1 MADPLTA
8 DMLTAAQAAT
18 RLGVSRPT
26 LYAYVSRGLLR
37 AQPAGDGRGSRYLA
51 AEVDRL
57 ALTRIRGRRPKEI
70 AKATLDWGL
79 PVLESAITLI
89 QNGRLYYR
97 GHDAL
102 DLAARASVEEVAG
115 LLWQV
120 PSSGAVLADAFSG
133 PAPAPAPAFAAAR
146 AAFHGRRAE
155 EALLPLLALASDD
168 ADTAIWQRAPGR
180 LAQGAA
186 ALVRLLTACLL
197 GTAPDAA
204 PIHRQCAKAWGL
216 DKEGAELVRMALVLC
231 ADHELNASNFTARCV
246 ASTGASLRAAV
257 LGGLAALGGP
267 RHGGLTARVEALW
280 DEVGADGDTAGR
292 LRQRLARGEDIP
304 GYGHP
309 LYPAGDPRAAA
320 LLARILPQRPAWAVV
335 MEQTQRLVGQP
346 PVIDTALV
354 ALRRHLRLQ
363 PGSAFGLF
371 ALGRS
376 LGWIA
381 HALEQRADAQLIRP
395 RALYTGPRPAPKP

>member
-1 MADPLTA
+1 MADL
-8 DMLTAAQAAT
+8 LTAAQAAT

-26 LYAYVSRGLLR
+26 LYSYVSRGLLR
-37 AQPAGDGRGSRYLA
+37 AHTDGDTRESRYLA

-57 ALTRIRGRRPKEI
+57 ALSRTRGRRPKDI

-89 QNGRLYYR
+89 QDGHLYYR
-97 GHDAL
+97 GQDATA
-102 DLAARASVEEVAG
+102 LASRATVEEVAG

-120 PSSGAVLADAFSG
+120 PAQEAFGA
-133 PAPAPAPAFAAAR
+133 PAPTPAPAFAAAQ
-146 AAFHGRRAE
+146 AAFRGRRAE
-155 EALLPLLALASDD
+155 EALLPLLALGSED
-168 ADTAIWQRAPGR
+168 ADTAAWQRAPGR
-180 LAQGAA
+180 LALGAA

-197 GTAPDAA
+197 GTAPSAA
-204 PIHRQCAKAWGL
+204 PIHTQCAKAWAL
-216 DKEGAELVRMALVLC
+216 DKEGADLVRMALVLC

-257 LGGLAALGGP
+257 LGGLAALSGT

-280 DEVGADGDTAGR
+280 DEVGADGETAGR
-292 LRQRLARGEDIP
+292 LRRRLARGEDIP
-304 GYGHP
+304 GHGHP
-309 LYPAGDPRAAA
+309 LYPAGDPRATA
-320 LLARILPQRPAWAVV
+320 LLSRIRPHRPAWAVV
-335 MEQTQRLVGQP
+335 MEQAQRLVGQP
-346 PVIDTALV
+346 PTIDFALV
-354 ALRRHLRLQ
+354 ALRRHLDLP

-395 RALYTGPRPAPKP
+395 RALYTGPRPGA

>member
-1 MADPLTA
+1 MADL
-8 DMLTAAQAAT
+8 LTAAQAAT
-18 RLGVSRPT
+18 RLGVSRQT

-37 AQPAGDGRGSRYLA
+37 AQPEGDTRESRYLA

-57 ALTRIRGRRPKEI
+57 ALTRIRGRRPKDI

-89 QNGRLYYR
+89 QDGHLYYR
-97 GHDAL
+97 GRDAV
-102 DLAARASVEEVAG
+102 DLSARASVEEVAG
-115 LLWQV
+115 LLWRV
-120 PSSGAVLADAFSG
+120 APEEAFGG
-133 PAPAPAPAFAAAR
+133 PPPAPAPAFAVAQ

-155 EALLPLLALASDD
+155 EALLPLLALASED
-168 ADTAIWQRAPGR
+168 ADTAAWQRAPGR

-186 ALVRLLTACLL
+186 ALVRLLTSCLL
-197 GTAPDAA
+197 GTAPAA
-204 PIHRQCAKAWGL
+204 TPIHKQCAKAWKL
-216 DKEGAELVRMALVLC
+216 DKDGADLVRMALVLC

-257 LGGLAALGGP
+257 IGGLAALGGP

-280 DEVGADGDTAGR
+280 DEVGADGETAAR

-320 LLARILPQRPAWAVV
+320 LLARILPLHPTWAVV
-335 MEQTQRLVGQP
+335 QAQTQRLVGQP

-354 ALRRHLRLQ
+354 ALRRHLGL
-363 PGSAFGLF
+363 PMGAAFGLF

-381 HALEQRADAQLIRP
+381 HALEQHADAQLIRP
-395 RALYTGPRPAPKP
+395 RALYTGPRPTGRLA

>member
-1 MADPLTA
+1 MADL
-8 DMLTAAQAAT
+8 LTAAQAAT
-18 RLGVSRPT
+18 RLGVSRQT

-37 AQPAGDGRGSRYLA
+37 AQPDGDTRESRYLA

-57 ALTRIRGRRPKEI
+57 ALTRIRGRRPKDI

-89 QNGRLYYR
+89 QDGHLYYR
-97 GHDAL
+97 GRDAV

-115 LLWQV
+115 LLWRV
-120 PSSGAVLADAFSG
+120 APEEAFGG
-133 PAPAPAPAFAAAR
+133 PLPQPAQAFAVAQ

-155 EALLPLLALASDD
+155 EALLPLLALASED
-168 ADTAIWQRAPGR
+168 ADTAAWQRAPGR

-197 GTAPDAA
+197 GTAPAA
-204 PIHRQCAKAWGL
+204 GPIHKQCAQAWKL
-216 DKEGAELVRMALVLC
+216 DKDGAELVRMALVLC
-231 ADHELNASNFTARCV
+231 ADHELNASNFTARCI
-246 ASTGASLRAAV
+246 ASTDASLRAAV
-257 LGGLAALGGP
+257 IGGLAALGGP

-280 DEVGADGDTAGR
+280 DEVGADGETAAR

-309 LYPAGDPRAAA
+309 LYPTGDPRAAA
-320 LLARILPQRPAWAVV
+320 LLGRILPLRPTWAVV
-335 MEQTQRLVGQP
+335 QAQTQRLVGQP

-354 ALRRHLRLQ
+354 ALRRHLGLPR
-363 PGSAFGLF
+363 GAAFGLF

-395 RALYTGPRPAPKP
+395 RALYTGLRPGPERPRGD